1 MMIVLLSM
9 SVCMMLVRCQLITT
23 DLEACLAGA
32 AFGSWTFNHFRS
44 SIYTSIRYHRFY
56 SGFYSTVSKKARVLI
71 IGDSINRDGVKNL
84 CLSSGSPLKN
94 YLNCSDQYLHGNYYC
109 ENKNFEIAT
118 FFIYGSLIEEADE
131 NAVAFNQKSHQCDK
145 IPFYNSRDRIKYYL
159 TKVNDY
165 FTSEPTVILL
175 NAELWTIVNYS
186 EDYFY
191 QENRNLLPFAFE
203 YMRNMT
209 VLISEIKLLYP
220 NAVIFIQKNYVPQRD
235 NFRINHKSV
244 AYLNSLIDMIAANH
258 GICTAD
264 LNNMA
269 SFYPGRTRM
278 SRSSSRHRLF
288 NITEADGFHPNLV
301 IRTGVINLMLNIAY
315 NMKVHTH

>member
-1 MMIVLLSM
+1 MMVVLLSM
-9 SVCMMLVRCQLITT
+9 CFFVVRFVGCQLITT

-32 AFGSWTFNHFRS
+32 ALGAWTFNHFRS
-44 SIYTSIRYHRFY
+44 SIYNSIRYHRFY
-56 SGFYSTVSKKARVLI
+56 SGFYSTLGKKARVLI
-71 IGDSINRDGVKNL
+71 VGDSINRDGVKNL
-84 CLSSGSPLKN
+84 CLTSGSPLKN

-118 FFIYGSLIEEADE
+118 FFIYGSLIEEADQ

-159 TKVNDY
+159 TKVNNH
-165 FTSEPTVILL
+165 FSFKPNVILL

-209 VLISEIKLLYP
+209 VLISEIKLHYP
-220 NAVIFIQKNYVPQRD
+220 KAVIFIQKNYVPQRD
-235 NFRINHKSV
+235 NFRINRKSV
-244 AYLNSLIDMIAANH
+244 TYVNSLIDIIAANH
-258 GICTAD
+258 GICIAD

-278 SRSSSRHRLF
+278 SRPSSRYRQF

-301 IRTGVINLMLNIAY
+301 IRTGLINLMLNIAY
-315 NMKVHTH
+315 NMKAH

>member
-1 MMIVLLSM
+1 MMLIALLFM
-9 SVCMMLVRCQLITT
+9 CVYMILVRCQLITI

-32 AFGSWTFNHFRS
+32 ALGSWTFNHFRS
-44 SIYTSIRYHRFY
+44 NIYTSIRYHRFY
-56 SGFYSTVSKKARVLI
+56 SGFYSTVSKKSRVLI

-145 IPFYNSRDRIKYYL
+145 IPYYNSRDRIKYYL
-159 TKVNDY
+159 TKVNDH
-165 FTSEPTVILL
+165 FTFEPTVILL

-186 EDYFY
+186 EDFFY

-203 YMRNMT
+203 YIRNMT

-220 NAVIFIQKNYVPQRD
+220 NAAIFIQKNYVPQRD
-235 NFRINHKSV
+235 SFRINRKSV
-244 AYLNSLIDMIAANH
+244 TYLNSLIDIIAANH
-258 GICTAD
+258 GLCIAD

-269 SFYPGRTRM
+269 SFYPGRTKT
-278 SRSSSRHRLF
+278 SRSSNRYRVF

-301 IRTGVINLMLNIAY
+301 IRTGLINLLLNIAY
-315 NMKVHTH
+315 NMKVH